1 MQHIDTDALHLLC
14 RYSLTVTDE
23 ERPPY
28 WDSFWATFLAAWL
41 LIGFAAGWLYFLWR
55 MLEPKSDLLRNL
67 PGALQQSSPVAGT
80 NSTTTRSCLARFC
93 AKRGSKRGDE
103 FCGACGA
110 VTEEQTNCPAC
121 GCVVYSD
128 AGRST
133 WEQREPSASSALS
146 EAARS
151 ADDRRLWAT
160 ADSDRQQLRDKWQAG
175 EIRADGQPVSVGE
188 KTTRF
193 STRPASVIGFVPTK
207 DDGSLVTSSAEC
219 STRPASEAM
228 IDRRIGTDAAT
239 KESAVRDLTG
249 GVRTAFGAQCA
260 KWSGQCKPG
269 AHAWRG
275 RCVTRPRQP

>member
-1 MQHIDTDALHLLC
+1 MQHIDTDALHLAC

-28 WDSFWATFLAAWL
+28 WDSFWATFLAAWF
-41 LIGFAAGWLYFLWR
+41 LIGFAAGWVYFLWR

-67 PGALQQSSPVAGT
+67 PRRADPGALQQSSPA
-80 NSTTTRSCLARFC
+80 
-93 AKRGSKRGDE
+93 
-103 FCGACGA
+103 
-110 VTEEQTNCPAC
+110 
-121 GCVVYSD
+121 
-128 AGRST
+128 
-133 WEQREPSASSALS
+133 EPSANCVLS
-146 EAARS
+146 EAESS

-175 EIRADGQPVSVGE
+175 EIRADGQPVGVGE

-275 RCVTRPRQP
+275 RCVTRPWQP

>member
-1 MQHIDTDALHLLC
+1 M
-14 RYSLTVTDE
+14 
-23 ERPPY
+23 
-28 WDSFWATFLAAWL
+28 
-41 LIGFAAGWLYFLWR
+41 
-55 MLEPKSDLLRNL
+55 
-67 PGALQQSSPVAGT
+67 
-80 NSTTTRSCLARFC
+80 
-93 AKRGSKRGDE
+93 
-103 FCGACGA
+103 
-110 VTEEQTNCPAC
+110 
-121 GCVVYSD
+121 VYSD

-175 EIRADGQPVSVGE
+175 EIRADGQPVAGVGGVAAGAPSG

-207 DDGSLVTSSAEC
+207 DEGLLVTSSAEC